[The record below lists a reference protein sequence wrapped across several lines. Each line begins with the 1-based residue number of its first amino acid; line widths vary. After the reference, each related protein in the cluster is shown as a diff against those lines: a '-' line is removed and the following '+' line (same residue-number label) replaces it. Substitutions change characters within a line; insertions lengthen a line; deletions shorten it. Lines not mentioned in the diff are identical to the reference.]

1 MDFIPYLIQNEAA
14 FAWALIRVAAFTAV
28 LPIMGG
34 LGVPRFIKV
43 ALAFTMTLVVFPI
56 IEVAPQSLE
65 VFPLASGLFS
75 EVLIGLVIGLGFRL
89 VFAAVDL
96 AAEMEGLQMGF
107 GIATVFNPTLGQLGQ
122 EVSLIGQVR
131 GLVATLI
138 FFSVDAHHTVFE
150 ALVYSFRRLPPMS
163 AVLSAP
169 LFDDLMRLAA
179 EMFALGVKIAV
190 PVTLVLILTNLAFGV
205 LSRVV
210 PQMNILLFSFP
221 VTTAVGLIVLGT
233 SLSFFAAV
241 MRDRFGELG
250 TVTFNLMEG
259 MRPR

>member
-1 MDFIPYLIQNEAA
+1 MDFIPYLIQNEAT
-14 FAWALIRVAAFTAV
+14 FAWVLIRVGAFV
-28 LPIMGG
+28 SILPLLGG

-43 ALAFTMTLVVFPI
+43 ALVFTTALALFPM

-65 VFPLASGLFS
+65 TFSLTAGLFG

-107 GIATVFNPTLGQLGQ
+107 GIGNVFNPTLGQ
-122 EVSLIGQVR
+122 EVSLIGQLR
-131 GLVATLI
+131 GLVALLI
-138 FFSVDAHHTVFE
+138 FLSVDAHHTVFE

-163 AVLSAP
+163 AVISGP
-169 LFDDLMRLAA
+169 LFDDMMRLVA

-190 PVTLVLILTNLAFGV
+190 PVTLVLILTNLAFGI

-233 SLSFFAAV
+233 SLSFFTAIL
-241 MRDRFGELG
+241 RDRFGELG
-250 TVTFNLMEG
+250 SVTFNMMEG

>member
-43 ALAFTMTLVVFPI
+43 ALAFTMTLVVFPM

-65 VFPLASGLFS
+65 VFPLASGLFG

-107 GIATVFNPTLGQLGQ
+107 GIANVFNPTLGQ

-131 GLVATLI
+131 GLVAVLI
-138 FFSVDAHHTVFE
+138 FFSVDAHHTIFE